1 MLLEKKPETRH
12 ILENLKKI
20 IPETKHIKP
29 ENGKLLLVEDDPS
42 NILVES
48 IFLDEC
54 GYSFDVALTGR
65 EVLKKVSTTSYA
77 LILMNISLPD
87 MNGLEVTCKL
97 REMERQGLIS
107 HVPIIAIT
115 AHVAKGYREIC
126 LKAGMNGYI
135 AKPFTQNQLCKEI
148 EKSVA
153 RQQRN

>member
-1 MLLEKKPETRH
+1 
-12 ILENLKKI
+12 
-20 IPETKHIKP
+20 
-29 ENGKLLLVEDDPS
+29 
-42 NILVES
+42 
-48 IFLDEC
+48 
-54 GYSFDVALTGR
+54 
-65 EVLKKVSTTSYA
+65 
-77 LILMNISLPD
+77 

-126 LKAGMNGYI
+126 LQSRDERIYLPSHLLKTSF
-135 AKPFTQNQLCKEI
+135 AKKI